1 MNFYNN
7 PHRGTGRSFC
17 LIPLLSLA
25 VVFCLDAFAVQ
36 EDPSV
41 QPDSKSKPE
50 AAELADRSQRPV
62 TPPKGIERV
71 PGTETGRPVSGEAPS
86 ELLDA
91 IIADLITQKNI
102 RRDDITVIRS
112 ESVIWPDG
120 SLGCPKPGEMVTH
133 VPVDGY
139 RVVLRWAQKE
149 FDYHASAK
157 GRFFLCEG
165 TFQSQAPLG

>member
-7 PHRGTGRSFC
+7 PQHCTGRSRC
-17 LIPLLSLA
+17 LIPLISLA
-25 VVFCLDAFAVQ
+25 LVFSLDAFAVQ

-41 QPDSKSKPE
+41 QPDPGSKPE

-62 TPPKGIERV
+62 TPPKGFERV
-71 PGTETGRPVSGEAPS
+71 PVTEAGRPVDGEAPS

-91 IIADLITQKNI
+91 IIADLMTQKNI

-120 SLGCPKPGEMVTH
+120 SLGCPKPGEMVTQ
-133 VPVDGY
+133 VPVHGY

-149 FDYHASAK
+149 FSYHASAK
-157 GRFFLCEG
+157 GQFFLCEG
-165 TFQSQAPLG
+165 TFHSQAPLG